1 MKYLIPIFL
10 LLAVTSCMNLDL
22 PEEVQAI
29 EASTN
34 LDNLVIPADFE
45 FETTQSF
52 TFSTTLFAPDGRP
65 LKGAPVSIFND
76 LPEKGGNELMNGF
89 TDASGVLEV
98 TIDLP
103 TYMEKVYFISD
114 YIGVV
119 QAQEVELQAT
129 NINFEWGDRPVERA
143 DSDINTDRIAASQ
156 SYTFHYMGGFDSKG
170 LPDYL
175 ETDRDVIDQDFLT
188 FVNANLPER
197 RPVHIYNPDYIANGL
212 ETDLKLTQDA
222 EVYITFVHEGA
233 GYKNSMGFYTYDL
246 TNPPQSPDDIDS
258 LKLIFPNL
266 SYPGAGNMASG
277 QKVKLGSFSANTG
290 IGWFLVPDGWKANKV
305 TEQPQYAKRLKFSNP
320 AFNTFTSGSNRSHMV
335 VLKDRIQEIVLI
347 GWEDISRPGGDK
359 DFNDAIFYVTTN
371 NFSAIDLTNVI
382 SADGDTEDADLDG
395 IPDIFDYAATN
406 SFVSNV
412 YRLPAAN
419 VFGTLAFE
427 DFWPSKGDYD
437 FNDLVLDYNY
447 ELKVNANNKVT
458 EIDATFIV
466 RAIGA
471 GYHNGFGFVLNTA
484 PESVASVDGQRLIS
498 PNKIKLASNG
508 VESGQSKAVII
519 VFDDAYGV
527 LRNPD
532 YANFINTQPGVA
544 YVEPETVDIKVTL
557 SEPVLLADLLSAG
570 FNPFIFTGRGRGYE
584 IHLPGQQPT
593 DLADAT
599 ILGTGDDTSDGVS
612 AFYQTSNGMPWAMN
626 FPNSFS
632 YPFEQKRITTAYN
645 HFLEWAESGGTQRAA
660 WYLDQTGLFRN
671 TANIYSK

>member
-22 PEEVQAI
+22 PEEVQSI

-34 LDNLVIPADFE
+34 LDNLVVPADFE

-65 LKGAPVSIFND
+65 LKGAPISVFSD

-98 TIDLP
+98 TLDLP
-103 TYMEKVYFISD
+103 TYMEKVYFTSD

-119 QAQEVELQAT
+119 QEQEVTLQGK
-129 NINFEWGDRPVERA
+129 NITFEWGEHPVELA
-143 DSDINTDRIAASQ
+143 DSDISTDRIAASQ
-156 SYTFHYMGGFDSKG
+156 SYTFHYMGGFNNKG

-175 ETDRDVIDQDFLT
+175 EADREVIDQDFLT

-197 RPVHIYNPDYIANGL
+197 RPVHIYNPDYIADGL
-212 ETDLKLTQDA
+212 ETDVKLTQDA

-246 TNPPQSPDDIDS
+246 NNPPQSPDDIDS
-258 LKLIFPNL
+258 LKMIFPNL
-266 SYPGAGNMASG
+266 SYPGAGSMVSG

-290 IGWFLVPDGWKANKV
+290 IGWFLVPDGWKTNKV
-305 TEQPQYAKRLKFSNP
+305 EEQPQYAKRLKFSNP

-371 NFSAIDLTNVI
+371 NFSAFDLTNVI

-419 VFGTLAFE
+419 VFGTLTFE

-447 ELKVNANNKVT
+447 ELKVNSNNKVT

-484 PESVASVDGQRLIS
+484 PESIGSVEGQRLIS

-557 SEPVLLADLLSAG
+557 SEPVLLADLLSSG

-599 ILGTGDDTSDGVS
+599 IMGTGDDASDGVS
-612 AFYQTSNGMPWAMN
+612 TFYQTSNGMPWAMN

-645 HFLEWAESGGTQRAA
+645 HFLEWAESGGTRRAA
-660 WYLDQTGLFRN
+660 WYLDQTGFRN

>member
-1 MKYLIPIFL
+1 
-10 LLAVTSCMNLDL
+10 MNLDL
-22 PEEVQAI
+22 PEEVQAV

-34 LDNLVIPADFE
+34 LDNLVVPADFE

-65 LKGAPVSIFND
+65 LKGAPVSVFSD

-98 TIDLP
+98 TLDLP
-103 TYMEKVYFISD
+103 TYMEKVYFTSD

-119 QAQEVELQAT
+119 QEQEVELQGT
-129 NINFEWGDRPVERA
+129 NITFEWGDRPVERA

-156 SYTFHYMGGFDSKG
+156 SYTFHYMGGFDGKG

-175 ETDRDVIDQDFLT
+175 ETDRDVIDQDFLA

-197 RPVHIYNPDYIANGL
+197 RPVHIYNPDYIADGL
-212 ETDLKLTQDA
+212 ETDVKLTQDA

-246 TNPPQSPDDIDS
+246 NNPPQSPDDIDS

-266 SYPGAGNMASG
+266 SYPGAGSMASG

-335 VLKDRIQEIVLI
+335 LLKDRIQEIVLI

-371 NFSAIDLTNVI
+371 NFSAIDLRNVI

-406 SFVSNV
+406 AFVSNV

-471 GYHNGFGFVLNTA
+471 GYHN
-484 PESVASVDGQRLIS
+484 
-498 PNKIKLASNG
+498 
-508 VESGQSKAVII
+508 
-519 VFDDAYGV
+519 
-527 LRNPD
+527 
-532 YANFINTQPGVA
+532 
-544 YVEPETVDIKVTL
+544 
-557 SEPVLLADLLSAG
+557 
-570 FNPFIFTGRGRGYE
+570 
-584 IHLPGQQPT
+584 
-593 DLADAT
+593 
-599 ILGTGDDTSDGVS
+599 
-612 AFYQTSNGMPWAMN
+612 
-626 FPNSFS
+626 
-632 YPFEQKRITTAYN
+632 
-645 HFLEWAESGGTQRAA
+645 
-660 WYLDQTGLFRN
+660 
-671 TANIYSK
+671 